1 MGFYKFTQSH
11 LLAIT
16 EIPNSTCRHTFDCS
30 HAKVNRP
37 SGYMLPRERQMVLFW
52 WPHQY
57 EKGSFSI
64 SPWMV
69 GIHVRLS
76 VIDWSVSCDID
87 RSGEQPAST
96 SIGNIQIK
104 KWTCKNISI
113 TSEALKDTGYLFSTT
128 NMDMRARVFTTRY
141 SQCSSRSR
149 HACIHFVAVIQ
160 GEIREKSSMKSK
172 SARWMFI
179 RRKSGQCSLLQRN
192 LRTTMKSTCPRRI

>member
-52 WPHQY
+52 RPHQC
-57 EKGSFSI
+57 EKGNFSI

-69 GIHVRLS
+69 GIHVRFL
-76 VIDWSVSCDID
+76 WSIEVWAAI
-87 RSGEQPAST
+87 RSFRRAAST

-104 KWTCKNISI
+104 KWTCKDISI
-113 TSEALKDTGYLFSTT
+113 TSEALNDTGELLSTT
-128 NMDMRARVFTTRY
+128 NIG
-141 SQCSSRSR
+141 
-149 HACIHFVAVIQ
+149 HACIHLVAVIQ

-179 RRKSGQCSLLQRN
+179 RRKSGQCSLHQRN
-192 LRTTMKSTCPRRI
+192 LRTAMKSKCPRRIHF